1 MLSRG
6 MGVGSEFGDGNFWE
20 VHGVWER
27 FGLFV
32 MIWLVWVFRLFAFGP
47 LG

>member
-1 MLSRG
+1 LKLRGGGGFRCMLSRG

-32 MIWLVWVFRLFAFGP
+32 MIWLV
-47 LG
+47 